1 MHASHKRAGTV
12 LMEFALVVPLFLLIC
27 LAGIDFARVF
37 AAAMVI
43 NGANRVGLQ
52 YASQNPGST
61 SRISS
66 FVTAD
71 AALAGL
77 TVTSSQYCACSAG
90 GTPVTCTSSC
100 SGKMT
105 YTQVTTTLP
114 FKTVAAWP
122 GVPDNLRLSISGTI
136 RVQ

>member
-1 MHASHKRAGTV
+1 MNGGSRCAGSALV
-12 LMEFALVVPLFLLIC
+12 EFALVVPLFLLIC

-37 AAAMVI
+37 ATAMAI

-52 YASQNPGST
+52 FAAQNPATT
-61 SRISS
+61 SGIPG
-66 FVTAD
+66 VVAAD
-71 AALAGL
+71 AALTGL
-77 TVTSSQYCACSAG
+77 QVAALQYCACSAG
-90 GTPVTCTSSC
+90 GAQVACTSTC

-105 YTQVTTTLP
+105 YTQVTSTLP

-122 GVPDNLRLSISGTI
+122 GVPDSLTLSISGVI